1 MNREVLRKYPIAGF
15 FSGLLFKKNF
25 VKVTLP
31 NFLPGSFLLREEVN
45 KMAVETAVPEVVRQV
60 REEAKELQSRKERA
74 RDLWH
79 QAKDLLKEKTR
90 ASELRSPEGIMARL
104 GRGKPIPVLRETFG
118 EGEESVEV
126 EISPRMWDY
135 FGAYHP
141 YLEEAA
147 IRIQV
152 GRRLYW
158 LPPQEVSF
166 GRRYLLPESEELGL
180 LEELMTAI
188 EKKREVRSGGLI
200 Y

>member
-1 MNREVLRKYPIAGF
+1 MR
-15 FSGLLFKKNF
+15 
-25 VKVTLP
+25 
-31 NFLPGSFLLREEVN
+31 
-45 KMAVETAVPEVVRQV
+45 VEAPRIVRQV

-74 RDLWH
+74 RSLWS
-79 QAKDLLKEKTR
+79 QARDLLKKKTR
-90 ASELRSPEGIMARL
+90 ASELRSPEGLMARL
-104 GRGKPIPVLRETFG
+104 GRRKPTPVLTETFG

-135 FGAYHP
+135 TGAYQP
-141 YLEEAA
+141 YLEEAV

-166 GRRYLLPESEELGL
+166 GERYPLPESETLGW

-188 EKKREVRSGGLI
+188 KEKRSTGR
-200 Y
+200 